1 MESMVKET
9 DKMKFILR
17 RDGIMQIDCAPG
29 TEMTMTEGRHATVIL
44 TEMIASHPRPL
55 LCDLTNVMKMTRE
68 CRQHFAS
75 EEHAMVFTKCALLIS
90 SPIARIIGNFFLSA
104 NVPAKPTRLFT
115 NKEEAIN
122 WLKNKM

>member
-1 MESMVKET
+1 MVKET

-17 RDGIMQIDCAPG
+17 SDGIMQIDCTPG
-29 TEMTMTEGRHATVIL
+29 TEMTIDKGKQATVIL
-44 TEMIASHPRPL
+44 EEMIEGNPRPL
-55 LCDLTNVMKMTRE
+55 LCDLTNVKKMTRE

-90 SPIARIIGNFFLSA
+90 SPIARIIGNFFLGA
-104 NVPAKPTRLFT
+104 NVPARPTRLFT

-122 WLKNKM
+122 WLKVKTS